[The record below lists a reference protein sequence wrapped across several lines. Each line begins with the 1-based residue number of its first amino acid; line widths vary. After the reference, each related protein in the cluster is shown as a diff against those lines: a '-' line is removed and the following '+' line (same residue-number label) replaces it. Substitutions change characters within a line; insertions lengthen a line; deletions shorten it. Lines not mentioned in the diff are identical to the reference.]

1 MLRDAANFRVLEEI
15 VHHPKLFRA
24 VLHEDRMSTCGPNVS
39 RRQEN
44 GTTER
49 HASDVKGSP
58 L

>member
-1 MLRDAANFRVLEEI
+1 MLRDAGNFRVLEEI
-15 VHHPKLFRA
+15 VQHLKLVRA

-39 RRQEN
+39 RRQEK
-44 GTTER
+44 GTAER